1 MIPRISTFPMGPLET
16 NGYLVHMDG
25 AAVAVDPGGAPKPML
40 QYAEKNGLKLTHILI
55 THLHFDHIYGAAAL
69 AEASGAPVLAGPAD
83 AFLMETE
90 LGRGGAFGFPRV
102 APFSYQP
109 LEEGELA
116 LGDIA
121 CRVLATPGH
130 TPGSLSFHF
139 PQAGAVIVGDLLFH
153 RSIGRTDF
161 PGGDL
166 DALRR
171 SVVEKIFTLPDDTV
185 VYPGHGPETTV
196 GAEKLN
202 NPYFTE
208 FSL

>member
-1 MIPRISTFPMGPLET
+1 MSSVTPRISTFPMGPLET
-16 NGYLVHMDG
+16 NGYLVHLNG
-25 AAVAVDPGGAPKPML
+25 AAVAVDPGGAPRPML
-40 QYAEKNGLKLTHILI
+40 QYAEKNGLALTHILI

-69 AEASGAPVLAGPAD
+69 AETSGAPVLAGAAD

-102 APFSYQP
+102 TPFSYQP
-109 LEEGELA
+109 VEEGDLD
-116 LGDIA
+116 LGTIA
-121 CRVLATPGH
+121 CRALA

-171 SVVEKIFTLPDDTV
+171 SVVQKIFTLPDDTV

>member
-1 MIPRISTFPMGPLET
+1 MKPCISTFPMGPLET
-16 NGYLVHMDG
+16 NGYLVHMNG
-25 AAVAVDPGGAPKPML
+25 TAVAVDPGGPPLPML
-40 QYAEKNGLKLTHILI
+40 QHLERNRLTLTHILL
-55 THLHFDHIYGAAAL
+55 THLHFDHIYGVAAL
-69 AEASGAPVLAGPAD
+69 ADGWGAPVLANAAD
-83 AFLMETE
+83 AFLMQTE
-90 LGRGGAFGFPRV
+90 LGRGGAFGFPHV
-102 APFSYQP
+102 AAFDYQP
-109 LEEGELA
+109 LEEGEPD
-116 LGDIA
+116 LGSIA

-171 SVVEKIFTLPDDTV
+171 SVVEKIFALPDDTV

-196 GAEKLN
+196 GEEKLN
-202 NPYFTE
+202 NPYVAE
-208 FSL
+208 FSR